1 MHRGREP
8 LEETQVLPEG
18 GVRPLRGG
26 FSIPNEYSCRVSQKT
41 CAETWP
47 FPLLLVIVAIG

>member
-1 MHRGREP
+1 MHRGWEP

-18 GVRPLRGG
+18 GVRLLRGG
-26 FSIPNEYSCRVSQKT
+26 FSIPKEYSCRVSQKT